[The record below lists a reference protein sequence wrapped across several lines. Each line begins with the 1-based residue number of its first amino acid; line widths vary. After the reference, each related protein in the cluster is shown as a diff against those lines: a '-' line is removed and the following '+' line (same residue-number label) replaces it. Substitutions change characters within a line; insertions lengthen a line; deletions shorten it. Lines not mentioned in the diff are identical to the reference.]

1 VTKAYVNGHFDK
13 PAIYICGKTGDRL
26 IFNSDSFSSKL
37 NRRAVT
43 IRGEVSQLFYD
54 CVYFVTTPRPLD
66 SISRYSLTH
75 LLTHSLT
82 YSPTHSLSKHVN
94 WVLAKVSNDTAFD
107 NELSDDAAIET
118 LRNKVLERFPHD
130 KLATLDLL
138 RAYIHDNFTT
148 NVLVVE

>member
-1 VTKAYVNGHFDK
+1 MTKAYVNGHFDK
-13 PAIYICGKTGDRL
+13 PAIYICGKTGDSL
-26 IFNSDSFSSKL
+26 IFTSDSFSSKL
-37 NRRAVT
+37 SRKAVT

-66 SISRYSLTH
+66 SIS
-75 LLTHSLT
+75 
-82 YSPTHSLSKHVN
+82 SKHVN

-107 NELSDDAAIET
+107 NELSDDAAIEN